1 MSDKVS
7 VIIPSYNHGRFLRA
21 CIESALAQTHQ
32 NLEIIVIDDCSMD
45 DSMLIA
51 QSIKDPRLQVRRNK
65 KNLGTYGTQAA
76 GLEFAT
82 GEWISILDS
91 DDIWLPDKVEK
102 QIKALEQHRGQWCY
116 TLGQMVDAED
126 KVIDKDVHADWP
138 RTEVQDLLPR
148 LLDVN
153 RVLAS
158 SLMFKR
164 GATSFRPELRFCG
177 DWVAILWLAEQGAG
191 VCVPEE
197 LTLWRQHDTNSYR
210 RSNALTLEEILV
222 RRAILDRREEWLA
235 KAKDKEGTAN
245 GLSACALA
253 LSALYVLIGQMRM
266 ARAAAKMA
274 SNLRP
279 ASGLARKR
287 RLVAA
292 MPKKIAQRRLWP
304 SEPPVS
310 VDPESLKAKPEILTT
325 S

>member
-1 MSDKVS
+1 MSDTVS
-7 VIIPSYNHGRFLRA
+7 VIIPSFNHGRFLRA
-21 CIESALAQTHQ
+21 CIESALAQTHK
-32 NLEIIVIDDCSMD
+32 NLEVIVIDDASMD
-45 DSMLIA
+45 DSFLIA
-51 QSIKDPRLQVRRNK
+51 QSIKDPRLQVHRNK
-65 KNLGTYGTQAA
+65 KNLVTYGTQAA
-76 GLEFAT
+76 GLELAT
-82 GEWISILDS
+82 GDWIAILDS
-91 DDIWLPDKVEK
+91 DDLWLPEK
-102 QIKALEQHRGQWCY
+102 IEQQLAALEKYGGQWCY

-126 KVIDKDVHADWP
+126 QLIDTDVHADWP
-138 RTEVQDLLPR
+138 RSEVQDLLPR

-158 SLMFKR
+158 ALMFKR

-177 DWVAILWLAEQGAG
+177 DWVAILWLAEQSEG

-235 KAKDKEGTAN
+235 RAKDKEGTAN

-310 VDPESLKAKPEILTT
+310 VDLEALKGTPEILTK

>member
-7 VIIPSYNHGRFLRA
+7 VIIPSYNHARFLRA
-21 CIESALAQTHQ
+21 CIEGALAQTHE
-32 NLEIIVIDDCSMD
+32 NLEVIVIDDASMD
-45 DSMLIA
+45 DSYLIA
-51 QSIKDPRLQVRRNK
+51 QKIQDPRLQVHRNK

-76 GLEFAT
+76 GLELAT
-82 GEWISILDS
+82 GDWIAILDS
-91 DDIWLPDKVEK
+91 DDRWLSNKIEK
-102 QIKALEQHRGQWCY
+102 QLEAVRDRGGLWCY
-116 TLGQMVDAED
+116 TLGQMIDAED
-126 KVIDKDVHADWP
+126 KVLQTDVHADWP
-138 RTEVQDLLPR
+138 RTETQDLLPR

-158 SLMFKR
+158 AVMFRR

-177 DWVAILWLAEQGAG
+177 DWVALLWLAEQSDAI
-191 VCVPEE
+191 CVPEE

-222 RRAILDRREEWLA
+222 RRAILDRREEWIA
-235 KAKDKEGTAN
+235 NSKHKEATAN

-253 LSALYVLIGQMRM
+253 LSALYVLIGQMRL

-279 ASGLARKR
+279 ASSLARKR

-292 MPKKIAQRRLWP
+292 MPMKIAQRRLWP
-304 SEPPVS
+304 AEPPVS
-310 VDPESLKAKPEILTT
+310 VDLGALKNPPEILTKN
-325 S
+325 